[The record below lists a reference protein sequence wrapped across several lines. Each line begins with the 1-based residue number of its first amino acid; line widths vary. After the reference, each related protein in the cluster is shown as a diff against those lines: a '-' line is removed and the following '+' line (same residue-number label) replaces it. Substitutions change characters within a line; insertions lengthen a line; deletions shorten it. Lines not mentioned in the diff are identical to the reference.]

1 MGVAPET
8 KLVVKRTFLEY
19 IDNSHAHAK
28 MRLRAQ
34 TEPGLVGG
42 LVSDLSQLDTV
53 NASIGNDYPVD
64 MFNAGSDLASPE
76 LTFQAGPQACA
87 WDHQQLF
94 AGNYNPWMQCFVT
107 SQWGECNVPFGMSMD
122 YQLPANVM
130 FDGDH
135 LASVVSAGSKDL
147 QVNGHPRRV
156 KDPTLSVNNE
166 SNTTVMI
173 RNLPTDYTREMLL
186 ELLDSEG
193 FAGNYDFVYLP
204 IDFNSQGGLGYAFVN
219 LICPVEA
226 QRFWQQFDGFSR
238 WALPSDKVCSLNWS
252 SPHQGLAPH
261 IERYRNSPVMHQDVP
276 DNFKPMIFV
285 DGMRIQFPPPTR
297 PLKAPRL
304 RVRESKKSFQA

>member
-19 IDNSHAHAK
+19 IDNSHVHAK

-34 TEPGLVGG
+34 TEPGPVGG
-42 LVSDLSQLDTV
+42 LSSDISQIETV
-53 NASIGNDYPVD
+53 NNSIGSDYPVNT
-64 MFNAGSDLASPE
+64 FNAGSELASPE
-76 LTFQAGPQACA
+76 LTFQAGPQSCA
-87 WDHQQLF
+87 WDQQWYP
-94 AGNYNPWMQCFVT
+94 GSYNPWMPCFVT

-122 YQLPANVM
+122 YQLPSNSL
-130 FDGDH
+130 FDGEQR
-135 LASVVSAGSKDL
+135 ASVVSAGSKDL
-147 QVNGHPRRV
+147 QVDYQARRG
-156 KDPTLSVNNE
+156 KDLAHSVNNE

-193 FAGNYDFVYLP
+193 FAGKYDFVYLP

-285 DGMRIQFPPPTR
+285 DGVRIQFPPPTR

-304 RVRESKKSFQA
+304 RVRESKKGFQA